1 LNVFRRIT
9 LGLTPRRDGGYSRR
23 VNHRIAIL
31 LLVPAA
37 ACAQTANNPLDPEA
51 IAGGGSAF
59 RPYCTPCHGVRG
71 GGGRGPDLTRGIYS
85 AGDKD
90 ADLFRTIANGI
101 PGTEMPG
108 FTADFRDEDIWRIV
122 AFIRSIARH
131 DVAGIP
137 GDRAKGEKLF
147 WGKGGCGACHVV
159 NGRGG
164 RMGPELTRIGPQRSL
179 QYLRD
184 AVLAP
189 SQDML
194 PGYATI
200 TVIRRDGTKLVGV
213 ERGFDNFSA
222 QLMDV
227 AGNYYSFLKSDVR
240 SATRETRSL
249 MPDQYGRLFTP
260 AEIDDLLAYLVSLRG
275 AEAAR

>member
-1 LNVFRRIT
+1 MRNGR
-9 LGLTPRRDGGYSRR
+9 YSRR
-23 VNHRIAIL
+23 VNQSLAVL

-37 ACAQTANNPLDPEA
+37 AWSQTANHPPDPDA
-51 IAGGGSAF
+51 AAGGGAAF
-59 RPYCTPCHGVRG
+59 RPYCTPCHGVRWQ
-71 GGGRGPDLTRGIYS
+71 GGRGPDLTRGVYA

-90 ADLFRTIANGI
+90 ADLFRTIANGV

-108 FTADFRDEDIWRIV
+108 FAADLRDEDITRIV

-131 DVAGIP
+131 DVAGMP

-147 WGKGGCGACHVV
+147 WEKGGCGACHVV
-159 NGRGG
+159 GGRGG
-164 RMGPELTRIGPQRSL
+164 RMGPDLTRIGPQRSL
-179 QYLRD
+179 EYLRD
-184 AVLAP
+184 AVLEP
-189 SQDML
+189 SKDIL

-213 ERGFDNFSA
+213 ERGYDNFSA

-227 AGNYYSFLKSDVR
+227 AGNYYSFLKSEVR

-249 MPDQYGRLFTP
+249 MPGRYGRLFTP

-275 AEAAR
+275 AEAAQ

>member
-1 LNVFRRIT
+1 LAPYQ
-9 LGLTPRRDGGYSRR
+9 GLTLSRDGGYSRR
-23 VNHRIAIL
+23 VNHSVAIL
-31 LLVPAA
+31 LLVPAGA
-37 ACAQTANNPLDPEA
+37 WAQAANNPPDTEA
-51 IAGGGSAF
+51 AAGGGAAF

-71 GGGRGPDLTRGIYS
+71 EGGRGPDLTRGVYS
-85 AGDKD
+85 VGDKD
-90 ADLFRTIANGI
+90 ADLFRTIANGV

-108 FTADFRDEDIWRIV
+108 FAADLRDEDITRIV

-131 DVAGIP
+131 DAAGIP
-137 GDRAKGEKLF
+137 GDRVNGEKLF
-147 WGKGGCGACHVV
+147 WEKGGCGACHVV
-159 NGRGG
+159 GVRGG
-164 RMGPELTRIGPQRSL
+164 RMGPDLTRIGPQRSL

-189 SQDML
+189 SKDIL

-200 TVIRRDGTKLVGV
+200 TVIRSDGTKLVGV
-213 ERGFDNFSA
+213 ERGYDNFSA

-227 AGNYYSFLKSDVR
+227 AGNYYSFLKSEVR

-260 AEIDDLLAYLVSLRG
+260 VEIDDLLAYLVSLRG
-275 AEAAR
+275 VEAAQ

>member
-1 LNVFRRIT
+1 VKH
-9 LGLTPRRDGGYSRR
+9 S
-23 VNHRIAIL
+23 IAIL

-37 ACAQTANNPLDPEA
+37 AWAQNANNPPDPDA
-51 IAGGGSAF
+51 AAGGGAAF

-71 GGGRGPDLTRGIYS
+71 QGGRGPDLTRGVY
-85 AGDKD
+85 AVGDKD
-90 ADLFRTIANGI
+90 ADLFRTIANGV

-108 FTADFRDEDIWRIV
+108 FAADLRDEDITRIV

-131 DVAGIP
+131 DVAGMP
-137 GDRAKGEKLF
+137 GDRSKGEKLF
-147 WGKGGCGACHVV
+147 WEKGGCGACHVV
-159 NGRGG
+159 GGRGG
-164 RMGPELTRIGPQRSL
+164 RMGPDLTRIGPQRSL

-189 SQDML
+189 SKDIL
-194 PGYATI
+194 PGYATVA
-200 TVIRRDGTKLVGV
+200 VIRRDGTKLVGV
-213 ERGFDNFSA
+213 ERGYDNFSA

-227 AGNYYSFLKSDVR
+227 AGNYYSFLKSEVR

>member
-1 LNVFRRIT
+1 VKH
-9 LGLTPRRDGGYSRR
+9 GTP
-23 VNHRIAIL
+23 IL
-31 LLVPAA
+31 LLLAA
-37 ACAQTANNPLDPEA
+37 TVWAQTASNPADPDA
-51 IAGGGSAF
+51 AAGGGAAF

-71 GGGRGPDLTRGIYS
+71 EGGRGPDLRRGVY
-85 AGDKD
+85 AVGDKD
-90 ADLFRTIANGI
+90 ADLFRTIANGV

-108 FTADFRDEDIWRIV
+108 FAADLRDEDITRIV
-122 AFIRSIARH
+122 AFIRSIARL

-147 WGKGGCGACHVV
+147 WEKGGCGACHAVS
-159 NGRGG
+159 GRGG
-164 RMGPELTRIGPQRSL
+164 RMGPDLTRIGPQRSL

-189 SQDML
+189 SKDIL

-200 TVIRRDGTKLVGV
+200 TVIRPDGTKLVGV
-213 ERGFDNFSA
+213 ERGYDNFSA

-227 AGNYYSFLKSDVR
+227 AGNYYSFLKSEVR

-275 AEAAR
+275 VEAAQ

>member
-1 LNVFRRIT
+1 
-9 LGLTPRRDGGYSRR
+9 
-23 VNHRIAIL
+23 VNHSIAIL
-31 LLVPAA
+31 LLVPVAA
-37 ACAQTANNPLDPEA
+37 WAQTANNPPDPEA
-51 IAGGGSAF
+51 AAGGGAAF

-71 GGGRGPDLTRGIYS
+71 EGGRGPDLTRGVYS

-90 ADLFRTIANGI
+90 ADLFRTIANGV

-108 FTADFRDEDIWRIV
+108 FAADLRDEDIRHIV

-137 GDRAKGEKLF
+137 GDKAKGEKLF
-147 WGKGGCGACHVV
+147 WDKGGCGACHVV
-159 NGRGG
+159 RGRGG

-189 SQDML
+189 SKDIL

-227 AGNYYSFLKSDVR
+227 AGNYYSFLKSDVQ
-240 SATRETRSL
+240 SATRGTRSI
-249 MPDQYGRLFTP
+249 MPDQYDRLFTP